1 MGLADE
7 ISASEGML
15 YRRSGSAVCTVKHIL
30 DYLSQDD
37 RSALERLIADKRV
50 FGTSIAELLHNWST
64 KVDAAAES
72 EKDPTK
78 AKDLHHL
85 AQLCGGITDQT
96 VQRHRRQKCLCAT
109 EVT

>member
-7 ISASEGML
+7 ISESEGLL

-30 DYLSQDD
+30 DYLPQED
-37 RSALERLIADKRV
+37 RSALERLLADKRV

-64 KVDAAAES
+64 KVDAAAEL
-72 EKDPTK
+72 EKDS
-78 AKDLHHL
+78 AKGEDLRHL

-96 VQRHRRQKCLCAT
+96 IQRHRRQKCLCAT
-109 EVT
+109 EVS